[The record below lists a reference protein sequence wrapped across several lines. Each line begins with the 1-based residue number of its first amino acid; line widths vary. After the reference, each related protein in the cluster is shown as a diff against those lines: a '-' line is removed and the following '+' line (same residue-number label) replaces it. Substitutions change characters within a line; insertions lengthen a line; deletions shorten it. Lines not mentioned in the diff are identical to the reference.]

1 VVDVEDIFDGF
12 SYGISTPYAIRDFL
26 SHAYGSWTPPS
37 PRYVLLLGDGSNDY
51 KDNRNVGTITY
62 VPVYLTVT
70 PYMGETISDD
80 WFAQIRGDDATAD
93 LHIGRLPAATSDQ
106 ARVMVEKILSYEASP
121 NTKTWEKKVLLV
133 SDNQTEEY
141 EAVFEQMNE
150 TVASLLP
157 TGFASPIRGYLNDYG
172 AVEDLTAEI
181 KERINEGVLLVHY
194 SGHGSN
200 QIWATERIFE
210 HGNPPYYRQDVADC
224 VNPGKYPVVV
234 VMSCLTGYFGDP
246 EALASSCLAEALL
259 RPKDA
264 QGTLLETRGAVAAL
278 MPTGMTTTEGQEIL
292 DQALFEAIFAED
304 IRNLGDAVSFA
315 KEILLSQGSQYED
328 VSETFVLFG
337 DPAMTLKV
345 PLPRR
350 PTGLWIRSTS
360 GGVTLSW
367 SEATDCNG
375 EAVSGYNVFR
385 STTPGGDYTRINPSL
400 LTQPE
405 FRDETAAVGTTYCY
419 VVTSVDADED
429 ESVWSQGVS
438 GALSA
443 LELEDSP
450 AGRTPTS
457 GRSDHGCFIQA
468 ALGRSAWE

>member
-1 VVDVEDIFDGF
+1 
-12 SYGISTPYAIRDFL
+12 
-26 SHAYGSWTPPS
+26 
-37 PRYVLLLGDGSNDY
+37 
-51 KDNRNVGTITY
+51 
-62 VPVYLTVT
+62 
-70 PYMGETISDD
+70 
-80 WFAQIRGDDATAD
+80 
-93 LHIGRLPAATSDQ
+93 
-106 ARVMVEKILSYEASP
+106 
-121 NTKTWEKKVLLV
+121 
-133 SDNQTEEY
+133 
-141 EAVFEQMNE
+141 MNE

-157 TGFASPIRGYLNDYG
+157 TGFASPVRGYLNDYG

-210 HGNPPYYRQDVADC
+210 HGNPPWYRQDVADC
-224 VNPGKYPVVV
+224 ANPGKYPFVVG
-234 VMSCLTGYFGDP
+234 MSCLTGYFGDP
-246 EALASSCLAEALL
+246 EALASPCLAEALL
-259 RPKDA
+259 RP
-264 QGTLLETRGAVAAL
+264 ESRGAVAAL

-292 DQALFEAIFAED
+292 DQALFEAIFTED
-304 IRNLGDAVSFA
+304 IRNLGEAVSFA

-328 VSETFVLFG
+328 VSETFLLFG

-360 GGVTLSW
+360 GGITLGW

-375 EAVSGYNVFR
+375 EGVSGYNLFR
-385 STTPGGDYTRINPSL
+385 SPTPGGDYTRINPSL

-405 FRDETAAVGTTYCY
+405 FTDETAAVGTAYYY
-419 VVTSVDADED
+419 VVTSVDADGD
-429 ESVWSQGVS
+429 ESVWSQGVR

-443 LELEDSP
+443 LEVENP
-450 AGRTPTS
+450 PVGRTPTS

-468 ALGRSAWE
+468 ALGWSTWE

>member
-1 VVDVEDIFDGF
+1 
-12 SYGISTPYAIRDFL
+12 
-26 SHAYGSWTPPS
+26 
-37 PRYVLLLGDGSNDY
+37 VLLLGDGSNDY
-51 KDNRNVGTITY
+51 KDNRGVGTVSF

-106 ARVMVEKILSYEASP
+106 ARVMVEKILSYETAP

-141 EAVFEQMNE
+141 EAVFEQMNK

-157 TGFASPIRGYLNDYG
+157 TGFACPIRGYLNDYG

-181 KERINEGVLLVHY
+181 KERINAGVLLVHY

-210 HGNPPYYRQDVADC
+210 HGNPPWYRQDVADC
-224 VNPGKYPVVV
+224 ANPGKYPSVVG
-234 VMSCLTGYFGDP
+234 MSCLTGYFGDP
-246 EALASSCLAEALL
+246 EALASPCLAEALL
-259 RPKDA
+259 RPKDG
-264 QGTLLETRGAVAAL
+264 QGTLLEDRGAVAAL

-292 DQALFEAIFAED
+292 DQALFEAIFTED
-304 IRNLGDAVSFA
+304 IRNLGEAVAHA
-315 KEILLSQGSQYED
+315 KETLLSQGSQYEA

-350 PTGLWIRSTS
+350 PTNLSVQSTS
-360 GGVTLSW
+360 GGITLSW
-367 SEATDCNG
+367 NEATGCNG
-375 EAVSGYNVFR
+375 EAVSGYNLYR
-385 STTPGGDYTRINPSL
+385 SPTPGGGYTRINTTLITS
-400 LTQPE
+400 PE
-405 FRDETAAVGTTYCY
+405 LRDESPEAGTTYCY
-419 VVTSVDADED
+419 VVSSVDADGD

-438 GALSA
+438 GPLSA
-443 LELEDSP
+443 FEVEDSP
-450 AGRTPTS
+450 VGDTPTS

-468 ALGRSAWE
+468 ALGRSTWE